1 MPQAGA
7 RAAAP
12 ARAGAEPVRTRN
24 RPNPHNPH
32 NPHKPPRATNPTRF
46 RDVSVATLVRLAS
59 TDHHLP
65 VDVETTMTVAI
76 VLVGIGAVATGALGI
91 WLPAGE
97 RLAAGLALVV
107 GAGIGVVA
115 IAIGTRLV
123 GDSLESNVNVLLVAS
138 ALGLVGTLAS
148 LTVLWR
154 RTTRER
160 AAVSA
165 PAQES

>member
-1 MPQAGA
+1 
-7 RAAAP
+7 
-12 ARAGAEPVRTRN
+12 
-24 RPNPHNPH
+24 
-32 NPHKPPRATNPTRF
+32 
-46 RDVSVATLVRLAS
+46 
-59 TDHHLP
+59 

>member
-1 MPQAGA
+1 M
-7 RAAAP
+7 
-12 ARAGAEPVRTRN
+12 
-24 RPNPHNPH
+24 
-32 NPHKPPRATNPTRF
+32 
-46 RDVSVATLVRLAS
+46 
-59 TDHHLP
+59 
-65 VDVETTMTVAI
+65 DVETTMTLAVAF
-76 VLVGIGAVATGALGI
+76 VGIGAVATGALGI

-123 GDSLESNVNVLLVAS
+123 GDSSGLESHANVLLVAS
-138 ALGLVGTLAS
+138 ALGLLGTLAS

-165 PAQES
+165 PAREG